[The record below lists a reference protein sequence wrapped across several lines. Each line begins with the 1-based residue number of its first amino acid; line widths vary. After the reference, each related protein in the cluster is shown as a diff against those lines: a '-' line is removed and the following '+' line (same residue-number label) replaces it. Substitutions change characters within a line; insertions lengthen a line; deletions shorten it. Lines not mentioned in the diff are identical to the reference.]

1 MQMFVCSPVKT
12 ALQPQIT
19 VHFLANYAQ
28 WVAYYFT
35 LNISLGYETLFIDSS
50 GPQSLGAALERE
62 KRHRGIEMVKE
73 RKSEKKER
81 RFLRGEQN
89 YSVKEK
95 SDFTVLVDFI
105 SFIFK
110 SKPHR
115 ETLCTFYNSFFFVI
129 SWTLRCFLC
138 PMRKSTKKAQAW
150 ASRAD

>member
-1 MQMFVCSPVKT
+1 
-12 ALQPQIT
+12 
-19 VHFLANYAQ
+19 
-28 WVAYYFT
+28 
-35 LNISLGYETLFIDSS
+35 
-50 GPQSLGAALERE
+50 
-62 KRHRGIEMVKE
+62 MVKE

-115 ETLCTFYNSFFFVI
+115 ETLCTFYNSFFFCHIMDSSVFSVSNAEI
-129 SWTLRCFLC
+129 DKES
-138 PMRKSTKKAQAW
+138 
-150 ASRAD
+150 ASMGFSC